1 MLSLLKKTA
10 SVCLTL
16 LGQRKFLFFLGALCS
31 MGMGYGQENFT
42 IVEDGGV
49 TTTSESGT
57 TDTFTVVLDV
67 QPLTDVIL
75 DIVSGNTSEGTVDL
89 LQLTFTNANW
99 DTPQTVTVTGVDDA
113 IVDGPQTYN
122 ITVSVNAGSDP
133 LYLGVLPQQ
142 ISVENAD
149 DEIPGFT
156 ITESDGST
164 ETSEDGTTD
173 SFSIVLDN
181 EPLTDVILDIVSGD
195 IGEGTVDLAQL
206 TFTPGN
212 FNIAQTVTV
221 TGVDDVLVDGPQT
234 YNITVS
240 VNAGSDPL
248 FTGVASQ

>member
-1 MLSLLKKTA
+1 
-10 SVCLTL
+10 
-16 LGQRKFLFFLGALCS
+16 